1 MQKAGKWSAAGLSK
15 IQTWRRPQICWKPP
29 RLQHHFYHGLGF
41 YMIYDP
47 SNHFFCLVYYYLS
60 TVYNKEAGYN
70 MPLYVQIVVFS
81 KYWPLFNVYI
91 HIVLLYTAANWQMS
105 SWEDFLELQTRILM
119 FGIMPTSILLKYMP
133 CLLSYSCQNCQYILE
148 VFSCTSMVRIKSV
161 PDSQSSLCTPNHQP
175 CDVIFNLHQPQLDDL
190 EGPF

>member
-1 MQKAGKWSAAGLSK
+1 
-15 IQTWRRPQICWKPP
+15 
-29 RLQHHFYHGLGF
+29 
-41 YMIYDP
+41 MIYDP

-105 SWEDFLELQTRILM
+105 S
-119 FGIMPTSILLKYMP
+119 
-133 CLLSYSCQNCQYILE
+133 
-148 VFSCTSMVRIKSV
+148 
-161 PDSQSSLCTPNHQP
+161 
-175 CDVIFNLHQPQLDDL
+175 
-190 EGPF
+190 

>member
-47 SNHFFCLVYYYLS
+47 SNHFFCLVHYYLS

-105 SWEDFLELQTRILM
+105 SWEDFFGTPDKNSHVRNYANKYTVKIYAMSSFLFLSELSVYPWGFLM
-119 FGIMPTSILLKYMP
+119 Y
-133 CLLSYSCQNCQYILE
+133 QYGAHKK
-148 VFSCTSMVRIKSV
+148 CPR
-161 PDSQSSLCTPNHQP
+161 QP
-175 CDVIFNLHQPQLDDL
+175 V
-190 EGPF
+190 